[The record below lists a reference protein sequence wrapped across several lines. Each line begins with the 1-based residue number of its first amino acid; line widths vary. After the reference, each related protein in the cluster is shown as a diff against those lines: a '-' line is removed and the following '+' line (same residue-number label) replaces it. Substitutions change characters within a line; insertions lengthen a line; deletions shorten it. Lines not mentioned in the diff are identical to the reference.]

1 MHDWKDSSR
10 GVLAG
15 AVTGVVFGVGGFFA
29 TEIPGTHAMGL
40 VVFVLVPLAAG
51 FAITMVSHGLQ
62 RVSAAAML
70 ATLVSLAILIA
81 TGLETVLC
89 ALIAFPLLLAGL
101 LIGVALGYLFLKL
114 KDKFGGD
121 GGGSLLGMLAL
132 SPLSCASVVGFDA
145 GGLTIRFRR
154 KKFERK
160 TGQPSAQS
168 EYWGSIIRER
178 TELQQADVEGLFRE
192 AQTEDATFAAGC
204 GTIDE
209 IRDVQIPRGT
219 PVYSLD
225 SSARPEGVKGLRRTG
240 ARSDSRPYSPPSVYH
255 TIASPMRFQA
265 P

>member
-121 GGGSLLGMLAL
+121 GGAVHSSSLAIDATYN
-132 SPLSCASVVGFDA
+132 SCRPPCGGFDTHSPTA
-145 GGLTIRFRR
+145 GSCYVYDSACRR
-154 KKFERK
+154 
-160 TGQPSAQS
+160 
-168 EYWGSIIRER
+168 
-178 TELQQADVEGLFRE
+178 
-192 AQTEDATFAAGC
+192 
-204 GTIDE
+204 
-209 IRDVQIPRGT
+209 
-219 PVYSLD
+219 
-225 SSARPEGVKGLRRTG
+225 
-240 ARSDSRPYSPPSVYH
+240 SR
-255 TIASPMRFQA
+255 
-265 P
+265 